1 MVYLLGKSLSLYKR
15 VWYALRVYEGV
26 GMVTAQRLCNQVCI
40 HPLAKVKDI
49 REEQLIKL
57 KELLQP
63 IMEARRQERLM
74 KIKLAKTRPVPV
86 QPS

>member
-1 MVYLLGKSLSLYKR
+1 MVYLLGKSLSLHKR
-15 VWYALRVYEGV
+15 VWYALRAYEGV
-26 GMVTAQRLCNQVCI
+26 GMSTSQRLCNQVCI

-49 REEQLIKL
+49 REAQLIRL

-63 IMEARRQERLM
+63 IMEERRQERLM
-74 KIKLAKTRPVPV
+74 KIKLAKARPVPI